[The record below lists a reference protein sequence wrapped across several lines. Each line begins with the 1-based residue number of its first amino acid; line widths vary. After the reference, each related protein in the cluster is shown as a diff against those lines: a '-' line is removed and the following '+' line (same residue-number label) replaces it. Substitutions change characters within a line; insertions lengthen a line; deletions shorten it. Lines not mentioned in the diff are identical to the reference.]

1 MKKYYLASQYCAQ
14 YFLIIPDVSIE
25 RFVSINDLKKNN
37 QAVRQLPMTNNDFDN
52 GYKFYNDICIYQV
65 INKIDPPI

>member
-52 GYKFYNDICIYQV
+52 G
-65 INKIDPPI
+65 